1 MGSEP
6 DDIAGPPPDPTERV
20 WRHPSEI
27 AAANAFAAREAEEAD
42 RGDRARWS
50 VALGGA
56 AGIAACLGLFAVAAS
71 MSGGARPTI
80 DAASR
85 LTTPTTAAASAPT
98 VADTLGRSAETTTST
113 AARASSTV
121 AAASMASA
129 SSATLPP
136 GYDSGASDGVH
147 LVLGDAEPIA
157 HAIEAT
163 VATPFQDLDVTTVTF
178 VGGEPGGFDR
188 LLLTSAAATQASDE
202 LSVMI
207 DGAAY
212 SAAVV
217 AADRYT
223 DVAVLGVWN
232 SMTDAT
238 PDDGESSGDA
248 VSTEQPTNDALPTED
263 RPSEAS
269 TTRAAAPG
277 DVVVLAGH
285 DHPDPAQSG
294 RVVSVDQM
302 SSAVDGHPLIG
313 AVLTSIAAPDVAAG
327 SALCDDTG
335 TVIGM
340 VVAGQAKLATAVPI
354 TDAGVVAWA
363 LVHHGAAGSAH
374 LGVAGRGTTAG
385 IELTS
390 VTDGG
395 PAATAGLASGDVVT
409 MVDGVAVTDFAALVA
424 LLRTVSPGDTV
435 VVTIDRTGTELE
447 LTIHLGGDR

>member
-27 AAANAFAAREAEEAD
+27 AAANAFAAREAEEAT

-85 LTTPTTAAASAPT
+85 LTTPTTAATSAPT
-98 VADTLGRSAETTTST
+98 VADTLGLSAETTTST
-113 AARASSTV
+113 AAPVSSTV

-136 GYDSGASDGVH
+136 GYDSASSDGVH
-147 LVLGDAEPIA
+147 LVLGDAEPVA

-163 VATPFQDLDVTTVTF
+163 VAAPFQELDVTTVTF

-188 LLLTSAAATQASDE
+188 LLLTSAAATQGSEE

-232 SMTDAT
+232 SMTAT
-238 PDDGESSGDA
+238 PTDD
-248 VSTEQPTNDALPTED
+248 Q
-263 RPSEAS
+263 PSEAS
-269 TTRAAAPG
+269 TTRSAAPG

-285 DHPDPAQSG
+285 DHPDPAQTG

-313 AVLTSIAAPDVAAG
+313 AVLTSIAAPDAAAG

-335 TVIGM
+335 AVIGM

-354 TDAGVVAWA
+354 ADAAATAWA

-395 PAATAGLASGDVVT
+395 PAAAAGLASGDVVT

-424 LLRTVSPGDTV
+424 LLRTVSPGDAV
-435 VVTIDRTGTELE
+435 VVTIDRAGAELE
-447 LTIHLGGDR
+447 LTIQLGGAG